1 MEHSAEQ
8 SLHSPLIKVL
18 PEGFAEPGSRRIRLL
33 GFEGWGLSVIGL
45 ISLILFLACTVIL
58 VISFLGQV
66 QKNGLSLNDWL
77 MCLGIFVLSL
87 PFGIGPIWYFWFV
100 ISRPKFDF
108 SDPLELLR
116 TEGLRGYPDRLT
128 ILRYNFFGTDSAI
141 FLDHR
146 NNFIHFFNCHVAKG
160 FIPKVMRVYTCNTDS
175 LRYHERTYR
184 DEDGSVT
191 KGTLTSSDGS
201 TTLVLTIPGVTEFL
215 ELVKNPTEGR

>member
-1 MEHSAEQ
+1 
-8 SLHSPLIKVL
+8 
-18 PEGFAEPGSRRIRLL
+18 
-33 GFEGWGLSVIGL
+33 
-45 ISLILFLACTVIL
+45 
-58 VISFLGQV
+58 
-66 QKNGLSLNDWL
+66 
-77 MCLGIFVLSL
+77 
-87 PFGIGPIWYFWFV
+87 
-100 ISRPKFDF
+100 
-108 SDPLELLR
+108 
-116 TEGLRGYPDRLT
+116 LT

-215 ELVKNPTEGR
+215 ELVKNPTESR